1 MSTSTVPRAGLGRL
15 AALDGSRTR
24 PGDPDWDAARQ
35 AWHLAVDRR
44 PTAVVRA
51 GSVRDVVA
59 VVDAARALGLRVAP
73 QGTGHNAGPL
83 GPLGPLDDTILLRT
97 SALREVRID
106 PRRRVGRCRIGSN
119 Q

>member
-1 MSTSTVPRAGLGRL
+1 MSTSTVPRTGLGS
-15 AALDGSRTR
+15 ASSSTAPWPAR
-24 PGDPDWDAARQ
+24 PGDPDWDAAHQ

-44 PTAVVRA
+44 LTAVVRA
-51 GSVRDVVA
+51 GSVRAVVA
-59 VVDAARALGLRVAP
+59 VVDAARALGLRVVSP

-83 GPLGPLDDTILLRT
+83 GDTILLRT
-97 SALREVRID
+97 SKLREARID

>member
-1 MSTSTVPRAGLGRL
+1 MSTFTVPRTGLGRL
-15 AALDGSRTR
+15 AAVLDGCLAR

-59 VVDAARALGLRVAP
+59 VLDAARALGLRVAP

-83 GPLGPLDDTILLRT
+83 GLLDDTILLRT

>member
-15 AALDGSRTR
+15 AAVLDGSLAR

-44 PTAVVRA
+44 PTTVVRA

-59 VVDAARALGLRVAP
+59 VVDAAQALGLRVAP
-73 QGTGHNAGPL
+73 
-83 GPLGPLDDTILLRT
+83 GPLDDTILLRT

>member
-1 MSTSTVPRAGLGRL
+1 MSTSTVPRTRLDRL
-15 AALDGSRTR
+15 AAVLDGSLAR

-73 QGTGHNAGPL
+73 HGTGHNA

>member
-1 MSTSTVPRAGLGRL
+1 MSASTVPSTHLDRL
-15 AALDGSRTR
+15 AAVLDDSLAR

-59 VVDAARALGLRVAP
+59 VVNAARALGLRVAP

-83 GPLGPLDDTILLRT
+83 GPLDDTILLRT
-97 SALREVRID
+97 SALGEVRID

>member
-1 MSTSTVPRAGLGRL
+1 MSTSTVPAAGLGRL
-15 AALDGSRTR
+15 AAVLDGSLARR
-24 PGDPDWDAARQ
+24 GDPDWDAARQ

-51 GSVRDVVA
+51 GSVPDVVA

-73 QGTGHNAGPL
+73 QGTGHNAGAL
-83 GPLGPLDDTILLRT
+83 GPPDDTILLRT

>member
-15 AALDGSRTR
+15 AAVLDGSLAR
-24 PGDPDWDAARQ
+24 PG
-35 AWHLAVDRR
+35 V
-44 PTAVVRA
+44 
-51 GSVRDVVA
+51 
-59 VVDAARALGLRVAP
+59 
-73 QGTGHNAGPL
+73 
-83 GPLGPLDDTILLRT
+83 LDDTILLRP